1 MDSSIL
7 QAGNY
12 SSHLPL
18 IPFPLWRLH
27 RQSAGFLCAP
37 RFPLN
42 QNNYGIISLLSTF
55 TSLCGLTL
63 SPFLTPY
70 IFPSF
75 SSLQYMAQS
84 LMAGGSRGSLFS
96 VCLLVY
102 VCLQDVYGV
111 DWNRMDWLCAVS
123 VYSRFQ
129 KAASYGALYF
139 VFVCVCV
146 CVYCI

>member
-1 MDSSIL
+1 
-7 QAGNY
+7 
-12 SSHLPL
+12 
-18 IPFPLWRLH
+18 
-27 RQSAGFLCAP
+27 
-37 RFPLN
+37 
-42 QNNYGIISLLSTF
+42 
-55 TSLCGLTL
+55 
-63 SPFLTPY
+63 
-70 IFPSF
+70 
-75 SSLQYMAQS
+75 MAQS

-146 CVYCI
+146 CILYIRWDTRTGRGKGYEVRRKGNREGEGLQ